1 MTTYDMVLI
10 SRHVLGLVPLDSPY
24 KRIAADVNRSSGIEI
39 ADFFAIKVGDVN
51 GSADPLGL

>member
-1 MTTYDMVLI
+1 MVLI

-51 GSADPLGL
+51 GSAGPLGL